1 MAKNSAATE
10 PVRASF
16 LREACMAF
24 PFIRERGRSPSS
36 ASDLPCRAMQTTEQ
50 N

>member
-1 MAKNSAATE
+1 MAKSSAATE

-16 LREACMAF
+16 LREVGMAF

-36 ASDLPCRAMQTTEQ
+36 ASDVLRQENPTTEQ